1 MAKGDV
7 VTYEIRPKGYDVF
20 KNARNLEQSDDRFS
34 RLYSTAKEYD
44 LLRLRTRINGKLK
57 PHPSIKR
64 YYSPD
69 ESPRGIID
77 ELINIH
83 NRTDFYSLCSG
94 GKDSISIAHFVSTNY
109 PDNFKGIVFVDT
121 GVGVETTKKWLIG
134 YAEEMGW
141 KLHILQPDPPDVY
154 FERVKRL
161 GFPLIGTHNIVM
173 GYLKF
178 RPMLRFMQADQ
189 YRLTHAAYMSGTRKF
204 ESHRRNITTAPVD
217 KSGNLVFCSPFYA
230 TTTEDTYK
238 YLITH
243 NLKIT
248 PVHKTLGR
256 SGECMCGSFP
266 AVGERELLEK
276 LDPELYK
283 KIIDTEEWIREH
295 GDDDAKK
302 RSVWGEVTEG
312 RKKKVKPVID
322 PNIEAIICGTEC
334 GGGTMRG
341 MEAF

>member
-1 MAKGDV
+1 MKKDDV
-7 VTYEIRPKGYDVF
+7 VTYEIRPRGYEVL
-20 KNARNLEQSDDRFS
+20 KNARNIKQLDKNFS
-34 RLYSTAKEYD
+34 RLYSTPKEYD
-44 LLRLRTRINGKLK
+44 QLRMRMRINGKLK

-69 ESPRGIID
+69 ESPKGIID

-83 NRTDFYSLCSG
+83 KRTDFYSLCSG

-109 PDNFKGIVFVDT
+109 PDNFKGIVFIDT
-121 GVGVETTKKWLIG
+121 GVGIKTTKEWLIE
-134 YAEEMGW
+134 YAEKMGW
-141 KLHILQPDPPDVY
+141 KLYILKPDPPDTY
-154 FERVKRL
+154 FERTRRL
-161 GFPLIGTHNIVM
+161 GFPLSGTHNIVM
-173 GYLKF
+173 GHLKF
-178 RPMLRFMQADQ
+178 RPMLRFIQDDP
-189 YRLTHAAYMSGTRKF
+189 RRKHHGAYMSGTRKF

-266 AVGERELLEK
+266 AVGEKELLKE
-276 LDPELYK
+276 LDPELYN
-283 KIIDTEEWIREH
+283 KIEETEKWLLEH
-295 GDDDAKK
+295 GTEDARK
-302 RSVWGEVTEG
+302 RHIWGEVPKG
-312 RKKKVKPVID
+312 KKKKVKQVID

-341 MEAF
+341 SEAF